1 MPDITNEDKLNVKQ
15 TIQETGHT
23 DEQKEVE
30 DEKDISIEST
40 TVEQASTV
48 GSRLLGKYNDKNEY
62 VIAPAIVKELYV
74 VSKLKKTTFRNS
86 VFCTSY
92 MPEYGELTFEVVYEK
107 NSQNNTAKATMYLLE
122 KEYKVNGYY
131 QNTIKTKI
139 GDYIA
144 DLNDFIQNSYK
155 EFNVHVEPVGSGKVY
170 NVAEDNKLQGYLLAK
185 HQFNTLIS
193 EFSSADCAHVYEA
206 YFTQRLELLNKLGSD
221 FSKEVLDRFKKEYA
235 KIEKYFLSSKDYKA
249 LSELLDKCLEDV
261 SGINPKWAEQEKDY
275 RQKMLPII
283 LMFVDQMNM
292 INATASKKARNAMK
306 RKDRDKIDLIA
317 EQEKTTIAPKS
328 NAGAFRPR
336 KLVAPVLKAVPPQ
349 KPKKDNIAERLEK
362 LSNMNKTNK
371 EPIPNP
377 TPEKLPVKER
387 DNVKERNEGAFAAMR
402 ENDIAFDSNLLD
414 DNLDKKVNFGTIPSI
429 KSSSEKLV
437 GDKLTKNG
445 LERGERGL

>member
-1 MPDITNEDKLNVKQ
+1 MPDITNNTQFNADK
-15 TIQETGHT
+15 TIQNGAIINTANVT
-23 DEQKEVE
+23 DDDQ
-30 DEKDISIEST
+30 KDIAFENT

-48 GSRLLGKYNDKNEY
+48 GSRLLGRYNDKNEY
-62 VIAPAIVKELYV
+62 VIAPTIVKELY
-74 VSKLKKTTFRNS
+74 SADKLKKTTFRNS

-92 MPEYGELTFEVVYEK
+92 IPEYGELTFEIIYEK

-155 EFNVHVEPVGSGKVY
+155 EFHVNVTAVGSGKVY

-185 HQFNTLIS
+185 HQFNMLIS

-235 KIEKYFLSSKDYKA
+235 KIEKYFLSAKDYKA
-249 LSELLDKCLEDV
+249 LSELLDKCIEDV
-261 SGINPKWAEQEKDY
+261 SGINPNWAEQEKDY

-283 LMFVDQMNM
+283 LMFVDQMNT
-292 INATASKKARNAMK
+292 INATASKKARSAMK

-317 EQEKTTIAPKS
+317 EQEKTSIAPKS
-328 NAGAFRPR
+328 NAGASRPR

-362 LSNMNKTNK
+362 LSNMNMVNN
-371 EPIPNP
+371 EPIANP
-377 TPEKLPVKER
+377 TPEKSSIQER
-387 DNVKERNEGAFAAMR
+387 DNVKEKSIDDYAVKRGDGEKPGFGFNERVNDGMDRGAA
-402 ENDIAFDSNLLD
+402 DYLQQ
-414 DNLDKKVNFGTIPSI
+414 PS
-429 KSSSEKLV
+429 KDTGSSKTV
-437 GDKLTKNG
+437 RRGP
-445 LERGERGL
+445 ERVL